1 MHFTKHY
8 YLDIVSSFTYTA
20 KEDVERV
27 GMTEED
33 AEDLLK
39 KIKKKEKK

>member
-8 YLDIVSSFTYTA
+8 YLDLVSSFIYTV

-33 AEDLLK
+33 AEDLLNK
-39 KIKKKEKK
+39 TKKKEKK